1 MIRSRKYDL
10 VLTEDLGRIV
20 RRVQAHL
27 VCELCEAFQTRLI
40 SMMTDQVD
48 TGQPGGVMSSIFAAV
63 REAKVKAWAPAQR
76 SRLRDDVRADNRAT
90 CYQNATPAVPAAPLP
105 GTRLR

>member
-48 TGQPGGVMSSIFAAV
+48 TGQPGGVM
-63 REAKVKAWAPAQR
+63 
-76 SRLRDDVRADNRAT
+76 
-90 CYQNATPAVPAAPLP
+90 
-105 GTRLR
+105 